1 MDTLSFRE
9 SCLPSD
15 ILAVGRILRDCGFFN
30 EAEQEVGVSLVTE
43 RLEKG
48 LDSGYF
54 FMFAEQNGHVV
65 GYTCFGPIPGTASS
79 YDLYWIAVSNELR
92 GKGIGTVLITT
103 TEEKIKHFGGTR
115 VYVETSSKE
124 IYVPTR
130 NFYESNNYV
139 LEASLKD
146 YYGPEDDKL
155 MYVKVL

>member
-1 MDTLSFRE
+1 MNMDTLSFRE

-65 GYTCFGPIPGTASS
+65 GYTCFGPIPGTA
-79 YDLYWIAVSNELR
+79 
-92 GKGIGTVLITT
+92 
-103 TEEKIKHFGGTR
+103 
-115 VYVETSSKE
+115 
-124 IYVPTR
+124 
-130 NFYESNNYV
+130 
-139 LEASLKD
+139 
-146 YYGPEDDKL
+146 
-155 MYVKVL
+155 